1 MMRGDKMQLNA
12 FDVLIGLRLSIV
24 RRAANM
30 LVLHFGDIRAHRSGK
45 GTVGAYGLHVQ
56 GPWRLDGPIGT
67 VTGSEDLYE
76 YVGPGERPANWSYE
90 DGPSL
95 QDQRLDDLLGPRD
108 GSTRSWVN
116 LTDRLI
122 VTAAHQTNRGDV
134 TLELTGGHAIL
145 LFPASAGREAWR
157 LIASGAKD
165 HVIFP
170 EEPIETAKA

>member
-1 MMRGDKMQLNA
+1 MQLNA

-30 LVLHFGDIRAHRSGK
+30 LVLHFGDIRAPRSGK
-45 GTVGAYGLHVQ
+45 GTVGAYALHVQ

-67 VTGSEDLYE
+67 VTGSEDLYQ

-95 QDQRLDDLLGPRD
+95 EDQRLDDLFGPPDER
-108 GSTRSWVN
+108 TRSWVN
-116 LTDRLI
+116 ATDRLV

-145 LFPASAGREAWR
+145 LFPASAGLEAWR
-157 LIASGAKD
+157 LFAPDAEY
-165 HVIFP
+165 HVLFP
-170 EEPIETAKA
+170 EEPWRG